1 MAKINHA
8 LYWLPAANTFTGFLF
23 YSFVAYLVVLALG
36 WCLNAKFDALTDYRR
51 HRVEERERR
60 AKVARDKAKQ
70 EKEDKAKRV
79 HFE

>member
-8 LYWLPAANTFTGFLF
+8 LSWLPHANTISGFLF
-23 YSFVAYLVVLALG
+23 YSFLAYLIVLALG
-36 WCLNAKFDALTDYRR
+36 WCLNAKFDTLTDYRR

-60 AKVARDKAKQ
+60 AKEARDKAK
-70 EKEDKAKRV
+70 EESKGKVKRV